1 MGCPLCSLESSR
13 VSQTFTLCPFPLTRL
28 PFPVTRLSK
37 LQRRTLHWQALPRLQ
52 AFLARMVG
60 QLQFRYVIL
69 VLRLHLSNK
78 CLSVSPRKVILPHAG
93 KANPLHRVT
102 HLARANLVK
111 VFPQEVHLRHS
122 KLSRPLE
129 GSSTRP
135 LDVFIILHRPDWA
148 LLATAYSDLSFHFF
162 FVYGL
167 FSVV

>member
-1 MGCPLCSLESSR
+1 M
-13 VSQTFTLCPFPLTRL
+13 
-28 PFPVTRLSK
+28 TRLSK

-52 AFLARMVG
+52 VFLARTVA

-69 VLRLHLSNK
+69 VLRLRLSNK
-78 CLSVSPRKVILPHAG
+78 CLSVSPLPRKVILPHVG
-93 KANPLHRVT
+93 KANPLRRVT
-102 HLARANLVK
+102 CLARANLVK
-111 VFPQEVHLRHS
+111 VFLREVHLRHS

-135 LDVFIILHRPDWA
+135 LDVF
-148 LLATAYSDLSFHFF
+148 LLFYISLIGPCLLPLTLTFPFIF